1 MSINPWVSLFGS
13 ELTHNSSID
22 PPTSSLDQADCVGI
36 YFSAHWCPPCR
47 GFTPQLAEIYRNLK
61 AAGKKFE
68 VVFVS
73 SDQDYEGFNA
83 YFAEMPWLALPY
95 DKRETK
101 QELSSKFGV
110 SGIPTLI
117 LLNPDGST
125 ITQDGRSM
133 VVSDPR
139 GGWIPQAGRK
149 SRPSTPEQPPART
162 DRWMD
167 MASRKHPDI
176 TAVPTSITVRRTD
189 GQAFEDD
196 VGEYF
201 HAPEDCNFDIFQKEG
216 NSNALF
222 FYVSARN
229 PESKRGSWRTS
240 RGPGNS
246 ADPHHPHLGSGC
258 QYPGRHEYSKHY
270 TDSRDSEWSMTFNFT
285 AVSMD
290 QRLEQDV
297 NRVELGHTA
306 DALSTA
312 LRQLGVGD
320 FEAQFRE
327 ELGVSEVGDL
337 KYVEAADLA
346 EIGVKGVKQRRFMEN
361 MQSL

>member
-1 MSINPWVSLFGS
+1 MGRLATDMERITSCIAEEERMDTQMPEEERVDSWIALFGDQLMRIS
-13 ELTHNSSID
+13 NFQGEKYLRCDRTRESSVVK
-22 PPTSSLDQADCVGI
+22 ADCVGI

-73 SDQDYEGFNA
+73 SDQDHSGFHD

-95 DKRETK
+95 ENREKK
-101 QELSSKFGV
+101 QELSDKFGV

-139 GGWIPQAGRK
+139 GGWIPQSK
-149 SRPSTPEQPPART
+149 PLQTLFT
-162 DRWMD
+162 D
-167 MASRKHPDI
+167 A
-176 TAVPTSITVRRTD
+176 
-189 GQAFEDD
+189 
-196 VGEYF
+196 
-201 HAPEDCNFDIFQKEG
+201 
-216 NSNALF
+216 
-222 FYVSARN
+222 
-229 PESKRGSWRTS
+229 
-240 RGPGNS
+240 
-246 ADPHHPHLGSGC
+246 
-258 QYPGRHEYSKHY
+258 
-270 TDSRDSEWSMTFNFT
+270 
-285 AVSMD
+285 SMD

-327 ELGVSEVGDL
+327 ELGVNEVLDL
-337 KYVEAADLA
+337 KFVEASDLD
-346 EIGVKGVKQRRFMEN
+346 EIGVDIRCQNRFFLSRAKMPK
-361 MQSL
+361 